1 VELLTSAGASFSP
14 AVTTTTD
21 VNGFYTFTNVT
32 LGTTYMV
39 RGSFRGDSAT
49 VTAKFSANPTKAPD
63 IKLLLSKL
71 YGRVVNSDGS
81 AAVGAK
87 VVLIQNGVEL
97 RSTITDT
104 SGNYSFG
111 GTSAGQYS
119 VRATLGAASGQRN
132 KLFMQRGLPYQA
144 PDVILQVGSAGN
156 PTVFSATTRAYIVSF
171 PYETNNSPTTNN
183 KNITGLA
190 PSTIA
195 VKDAFDVLP
204 VDSTGVRN
212 YTLERLNPLTGLYER
227 LDSGT
232 DLIERGRGYRLK
244 VQRGTV
250 SLKLG
255 ATPLENTQAFFQ
267 VSLRRNASST
277 SANNGLNIIGFG
289 FNPKT
294 FSKVS
299 WETARVKDDETG
311 IVYESP
317 AAAAQAGVM
326 DAGIFTLDPTGSS
339 ETTIYT
345 KNLTPYAGYYART
358 YHNVTIVLRNAQ

>member
-1 VELLTSAGASFSP
+1 
-14 AVTTTTD
+14 
-21 VNGFYTFTNVT
+21 
-32 LGTTYMV
+32 
-39 RGSFRGDSAT
+39 
-49 VTAKFSANPTKAPD
+49 
-63 IKLLLSKL
+63 
-71 YGRVVNSDGS
+71 
-81 AAVGAK
+81 
-87 VVLIQNGVEL
+87 
-97 RSTITDT
+97 
-104 SGNYSFG
+104 
-111 GTSAGQYS
+111 
-119 VRATLGAASGQRN
+119 
-132 KLFMQRGLPYQA
+132 
-144 PDVILQVGSAGN
+144 
-156 PTVFSATTRAYIVSF
+156 
-171 PYETNNSPTTNN
+171 
-183 KNITGLA
+183 
-190 PSTIA
+190 
-195 VKDAFDVLP
+195 
-204 VDSTGVRN
+204 
-212 YTLERLNPLTGLYER
+212 
-227 LDSGT
+227 
-232 DLIERGRGYRLK
+232 
-244 VQRGTV
+244 
-250 SLKLG
+250 LG